1 MSDDAHTEGKCA
13 QEGVYIHMAMDW
25 NELCEQAIEWTKDA
39 GKVIK
44 DSFEEQLKIETKSN
58 PDDLV
63 TNMDRE
69 IETFFIDKI
78 NEKYPDH
85 KILGEE
91 GMGERIESL
100 AGTVWI
106 IDPIDGTMN
115 FVHQQTNFAISIGI
129 YHEGVGMVG
138 IIYNVVYD
146 EMFHAI
152 KGHGAYLN
160 DRRLPILKEVELE
173 KSIISINATWVTEN
187 RRIDPNVL
195 APVVRKCR
203 GTRSYGSAAIE
214 LAFVAAGRLDA
225 YITMRLSPW
234 DFAAGKVLIEEVGGT
249 VTRLDGESLDML
261 GQNSVFAAKTDLH
274 EKILTDYIRK
284 SQ

>member
-1 MSDDAHTEGKCA
+1 MSN
-13 QEGVYIHMAMDW
+13 DW
-25 NELCEQAIEWTKDA
+25 HKICKEAIIWAKDA
-39 GKVIK
+39 GKVIR
-44 DSFEEQLKIETKSN
+44 DSFEKQLTVETKSN
-58 PDDLV
+58 KDDLV

-69 IETFFIDKI
+69 VETFLINKI
-78 NEKYPDH
+78 NEQYPEH

-91 GMGERIESL
+91 GVGEKVTSL
-100 AGTVWI
+100 DGTVWI

-115 FVHQQTNFAISIGI
+115 FVHQQTNFAISIGV
-129 YHEGVGMVG
+129 YQDGVGMVG

-152 KGHGAYLN
+152 KDEGAYLN
-160 DRRLPILKEVELE
+160 DRKLNQLGNVKLDE
-173 KSIISINATWVTEN
+173 SIISLNATWVTEN

-195 APVVRKCR
+195 SPLVKKCR

-249 VTRLDGESLDML
+249 VTTVDGNPIELL
-261 GQNSVFAAKTDLH
+261 EQNSVFAAKSQLH
-274 EKILTDYIRK
+274 EQILNDYLN
-284 SQ
+284 

>member
-1 MSDDAHTEGKCA
+1 MKGCYIQMSLNWQQICD
-13 QEGVYIHMAMDW
+13 
-25 NELCEQAIEWTKDA
+25 QAIEWTKDA
-39 GKVIK
+39 GNVIK

-69 IETFFIDKI
+69 IETYFINKI
-78 NEKYPDH
+78 SEQYPGH

-91 GMGERIESL
+91 GMGESIESL
-100 AGTVWI
+100 EGTVWI

-115 FVHQQTNFAISIGI
+115 FVHQQTNFAISVGI
-129 YHEGVGMVG
+129 YHEGTGMVG

-152 KGHGAYLN
+152 KGQGAYLN
-160 DRRLPILKEVELE
+160 DRKLPVLKEVELE
-173 KSIISINATWVTEN
+173 QSILAVNATWVTEN

-234 DFAAGKVLIEEVGGT
+234 DFAAGKILIEEVGGK
-249 VTRLDGESLDML
+249 VTTLDGNRLDML

-274 EKILTDYIRK
+274 EKIVTNYIRK
-284 SQ
+284 